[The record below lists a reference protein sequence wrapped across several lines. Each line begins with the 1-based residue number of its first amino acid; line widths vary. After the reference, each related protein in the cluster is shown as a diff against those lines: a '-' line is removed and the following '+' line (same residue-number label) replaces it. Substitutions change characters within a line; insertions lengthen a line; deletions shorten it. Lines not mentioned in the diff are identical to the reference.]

1 MSSFECK
8 VSELNGN
15 LGANNDK
22 KDLKLS
28 GVKENNSISEN
39 TSGGDASTSSTTTST
54 STSTSTSTFK
64 SNSIYKLFNEKNVK
78 ILILITFLH
87 FFLHSD
93 MVLEFVNCKIPS
105 LSSNLMLNT
114 LGKLIIGLLI
124 GFSFIV
130 YSSFFQD
137 P

>member
-22 KDLKLS
+22 KDFKLS

-39 TSGGDASTSSTTTST
+39 TSGADASTSST

>member
-39 TSGGDASTSSTTTST
+39 TSGADASTSSTSI
-54 STSTSTSTFK
+54 STSTSTFK
-64 SNSIYKLFNEKNVK
+64 SNSIKLFNEKNVK

-93 MVLEFVNCKIPS
+93 MVLDFVNCKIPS